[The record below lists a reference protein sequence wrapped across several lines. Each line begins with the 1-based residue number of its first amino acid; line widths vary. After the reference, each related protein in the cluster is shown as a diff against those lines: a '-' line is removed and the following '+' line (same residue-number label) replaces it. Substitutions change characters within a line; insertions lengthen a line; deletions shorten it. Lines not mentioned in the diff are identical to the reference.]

1 MSDAQ
6 LYATRGFLVRLVDL
20 AEVDAA
26 DSSR

>member
-20 AEVDAA
+20 ADLDAS